1 MKAFMSKIYYLI
13 FILIMFTHCSIDTKT
28 GLWDNKNDIINNKK
42 LSEINF
48 DRNLSFNKF
57 KENVILYGKQS
68 EYPILMD

>member
-1 MKAFMSKIYYLI
+1 
-13 FILIMFTHCSIDTKT
+13 MFTHCSIDTKT

>member
-1 MKAFMSKIYYLI
+1 MSKIYYSI

>member
-1 MKAFMSKIYYLI
+1 MSKIYYLI